1 MMEDIRSSFRKMSKS
16 GRYVMS
22 SARLTMPKMTLRGS
36 VAPTGSDCIYC
47 RDRKGRRDRLFIF
60 LLKEDGS
67 AWEMTEEDPVG
78 CRFKEDLRS

>member
-1 MMEDIRSSFRKMSKS
+1 MMEDIRKSFRRMSGS

-22 SARLTMPKMTLRGS
+22 SARLTMPKMTFRGY

-47 RDRKGRRDRLFIF
+47 RDRRGKRNRLFIF

-67 AWEMTEEDPVG
+67 AWEMVEEDPVG
-78 CRFKEDLRS
+78 CRFQEDLRS